1 MGLMEA
7 LRRRGEWDSR
17 VGRIIHWV
25 VYFVCL
31 FAGFCTAILF
41 GPRAAIV
48 VVLAVLVFF
57 AWWSSA
63 FVGTHMYVNCLL
75 IVVLLAVNIG
85 VLQGCIGWLMRH
97 KAAQDAVIQM
107 K

>member
-7 LRRRGEWDSR
+7 WRTRGKWESR
-17 VGRIIHWV
+17 EGQIVRWL

-31 FAGFCTAILF
+31 FAGLCA
-41 GPRAAIV
+41 
-48 VVLAVLVFF
+48 AVLVGPKAGIIVTVGALGFF
-57 AWWSSA
+57 LWWSSA

-85 VLQGCIGWLMRH
+85 VLQGCIGRLMRH
-97 KAAQDAVIQM
+97 KAVRDAVIQI